1 VCFRVVRRD
10 RSAAI
15 NNYLLSSVTREEEEE
30 EEEEEQ
36 SDKGNYIRCCFSCCV
51 GTLNWIGANCR
62 GGSRGGCGN
71 ICLGFVEQLVLAA
84 QDLRLLKRLDRRVVH
99 YTAAADAAP
108 AALEN
113 STENWPL
120 VDVCVYVWACRYILW
135 LSFFFC
141 FCSQRQP
148 GMSL

>member
-84 QDLRLLKRLDRRVVH
+84 QDLRLLKRLDRRVVL

-108 AALEN
+108 AAPEN

-120 VDVCVYVWACRYILW
+120 VDMCVMCGHVDIFCGYR
-135 LSFFFC
+135 FF